1 MDGGESRESGK
12 RRGFTGKSCLQR
24 GNREILKKKKKKF
37 SDTTQNMLFLN

>member
-24 GNREILKKKKKKF
+24 GNREISKKKKNSLIQHRICYF
-37 SDTTQNMLFLN
+37 

>member
-24 GNREILKKKKKKF
+24 GNREISKKKKKF